1 MHWASRWV
9 VAAEAGGTGREGGG
23 RGALAPSMASAESG
37 SGRAAKGLP
46 VVLAVST
53 GGLGDPEG
61 DCTDDEKDVE
71 LGWRRDC
78 LSIHFLTPK
87 LETISVHTCSIKW
100 SLLYLSRRAK
110 GLHIELTAKSWHRR
124 RPQFFSCPLW
134 RATTPTSRILELFAE
149 GVLSFV
155 AASPL

>member
-9 VAAEAGGTGREGGG
+9 VAAEAGGAGREGGG

-61 DCTDDEKDVE
+61 DCTDDEKDE
-71 LGWRRDC
+71 
-78 LSIHFLTPK
+78 
-87 LETISVHTCSIKW
+87 E
-100 SLLYLSRRAK
+100 
-110 GLHIELTAKSWHRR
+110 
-124 RPQFFSCPLW
+124 
-134 RATTPTSRILELFAE
+134 
-149 GVLSFV
+149 
-155 AASPL
+155 